1 MKIRRSHF
9 QKKKLRRRNELIISE
24 KIYLLMEQRGISQK
38 EFANRTGISQSTI
51 SDWKRKKTN
60 PAADKIM
67 KICEVLHVSPYELLS
82 EGKPV
87 DYDLVLSR
95 GEITLIQEYRALS
108 ERQKDR
114 LRGYFDALKEEC

>member
-1 MKIRRSHF
+1 M
-9 QKKKLRRRNELIISE
+9 IISE

-82 EGKPV
+82 DGEPV
-87 DYDLVLSR
+87 NYDLVLSR

-114 LRGYFDALKEEC
+114 LRRYFDALKEEC

>member
-1 MKIRRSHF
+1 M
-9 QKKKLRRRNELIISE
+9 IISE

-82 EGKPV
+82 DGEPV
-87 DYDLVLSR
+87 N
-95 GEITLIQEYRALS
+95 
-108 ERQKDR
+108 
-114 LRGYFDALKEEC
+114 

>member
-1 MKIRRSHF
+1 M
-9 QKKKLRRRNELIISE
+9 IISE
-24 KIYLLMEQRGISQK
+24 KIYLLMEQRGINQK

-87 DYDLVLSR
+87 DYDLVLSS
-95 GEITLIQEYRALS
+95 GEISLIQEYRTLS

>member
-1 MKIRRSHF
+1 
-9 QKKKLRRRNELIISE
+9 
-24 KIYLLMEQRGISQK
+24 MEQRGSARKSLQIGQ
-38 EFANRTGISQSTI
+38 GISTEVRSVTGRE
-51 SDWKRKKTN
+51 SKTN

-82 EGKPV
+82 DGEPV
-87 DYDLVLSR
+87 NYDLVLSR

>member
-1 MKIRRSHF
+1 M
-9 QKKKLRRRNELIISE
+9 IISE

-87 DYDLVLSR
+87 EYDLVLSS
-95 GEITLIQEYRALS
+95 GEISLIQEYRALS
-108 ERQKDR
+108 ERQTDR

>member
-1 MKIRRSHF
+1 M
-9 QKKKLRRRNELIISE
+9 IISE

-67 KICEVLHVSPYELLS
+67 KICEVLHVSPYEILS
-82 EGKPV
+82 DGKPM
-87 DYDLVLSR
+87 DYDVVLSS
-95 GEITLIQEYRALS
+95 GEIALIQEYRALP

>member
-1 MKIRRSHF
+1 M
-9 QKKKLRRRNELIISE
+9 IISE

-82 EGKPV
+82 DGEPV
-87 DYDLVLSR
+87 NYDLVLSR

-114 LRGYFDALKEEC
+114 LRGYYDALKEEC

>member
-1 MKIRRSHF
+1 M
-9 QKKKLRRRNELIISE
+9 IISE

-60 PAADKIM
+60 PAADG
-67 KICEVLHVSPYELLS
+67 E
-82 EGKPV
+82 PV
-87 DYDLVLSR
+87 NYDLVLSR

>member
-1 MKIRRSHF
+1 M
-9 QKKKLRRRNELIISE
+9 IISE

-60 PAADKIM
+60 PTADKIM

-82 EGKPV
+82 DGEPV
-87 DYDLVLSR
+87 NYDLVLSR
-95 GEITLIQEYRALS
+95 GEITLIQEYRALP